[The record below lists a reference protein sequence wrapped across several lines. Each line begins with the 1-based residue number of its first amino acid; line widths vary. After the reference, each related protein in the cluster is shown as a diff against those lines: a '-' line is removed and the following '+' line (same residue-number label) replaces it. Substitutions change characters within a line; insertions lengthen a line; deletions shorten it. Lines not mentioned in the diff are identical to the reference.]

1 MGINVVWDDP
11 EETTIRCDIRS
22 SWTWD
27 ELQQARE
34 QVYALMDK
42 TGHRRVFAIANFV
55 DGNAR
60 IPKEA
65 MSQFKSLVLNSH
77 DHPRAGLTVVVGA
90 TEFLQ
95 AFFKGLQQTARMLGR
110 RVEFRYADSLEEA
123 RRLIGKEHLKHN
135 QRAAEGQVHHQP
147 ING

>member
-1 MGINVVWDDP
+1 MGINVVWDDL

-27 ELQQARE
+27 ELQQARQ
-34 QVYALMDK
+34 QVYALMDNA
-42 TGHRRVFAIANFV
+42 GRRRVFTIANFV

-60 IPKEA
+60 IPRGA
-65 MSQFKSLVLNSH
+65 LSQFKSLVSNSH

-95 AFFKGLQQTARMLGR
+95 AFFKGLQHTARMLGR
-110 RVEFRYADSLEEA
+110 QVEFHCADSLEEA
-123 RRLIGKEHLKHN
+123 RRLIRKEHLKHN
-135 QRAAEGQVHHQP
+135 QRAAFITNQ
-147 ING
+147 